1 MKKLIA
7 LFSILMALAIVAPDV
22 VAQDN
27 AAAPA
32 ATETPVKKKEKKK
45 VRPIEEIVAEMAAKC
60 PDKEAD
66 GSVTE
71 AVMIVE
77 NNVFMKGRLPIPAE
91 AIGELNK
98 HAAEMKPILLSQM
111 ANDKDPEQREF
122 FKALRKS
129 GKGLTLIMAP
139 LEGDDT
145 VTFMF
150 TPEEIKAAR

>member
-7 LFSILMALAIVAPDV
+7 LFSILMALAVAAPDV

-32 ATETPVKKKEKKK
+32 ATEAPAKKKEKKK

-66 GSVTE
+66 GSVLETI
-71 AVMIVE
+71 MIVE
-77 NNVFMKGRLPIPAE
+77 NNVFMKTRLPIPAE

-98 HAAEMKPILLSQM
+98 HSAEMKPMFISQM
-111 ANDKDPEQREF
+111 ATANDAETREF

-129 GKGLTLIMAP
+129 GKGFTFIIGPQEGDESVTLIY
-139 LEGDDT
+139 
-145 VTFMF
+145 

>member
-7 LFSILMALAIVAPDV
+7 LFSLLLALAIAAPEV

-27 AAAPA
+27 ATEPA
-32 ATETPVKKKEKKK
+32 ATEAPAKKKEKKK

-66 GSVTE
+66 GSVLETI
-71 AVMIVE
+71 MIIE
-77 NNVFMKGRLPIPAE
+77 NNVFMKTRLPIPAE
-91 AIGELNK
+91 AIGQLNQ
-98 HAAEMKPILLSQM
+98 HAAEMKPMFISQLAA
-111 ANDKDPEQREF
+111 ANDPETREF

-129 GKGLTLIMAP
+129 GKGFTFIIGPA
-139 LEGDDT
+139 EGDES
-145 VTFMF
+145 VTFIF

>member
-7 LFSILMALAIVAPDV
+7 IFSVMLALAVAAPEV
-22 VAQDN
+22 VAQDD

-32 ATETPVKKKEKKK
+32 TTEAPAKKKEKKK

-66 GSVTE
+66 GSVLET
-71 AVMIVE
+71 VMIIE
-77 NNVFMKGRLPIPAE
+77 NNVFMKTRLPIPAE
-91 AIGELNK
+91 GIGQLNQ
-98 HAAEMKPILLSQM
+98 HAAEMKPMFISQM
-111 ANDKDPEQREF
+111 AAANDPETREF

-129 GKGLTLIMAP
+129 GKGFTFIIGP
-139 LEGDDT
+139 LEGDDS
-145 VTFMF
+145 VTLIY

>member
-1 MKKLIA
+1 MKKLITV
-7 LFSILMALAIVAPDV
+7 FSLLLALAVAAPEIS
-22 VAQDN
+22 AQDN

-32 ATETPVKKKEKKK
+32 TEAPAKKKEKKK

-66 GSVTE
+66 GSVLET
-71 AVMIVE
+71 VMIVE
-77 NNVFMKGRLPIPAE
+77 NNVFMKTRLPIPAE
-91 AIGELNK
+91 GIGQLNQ
-98 HAAEMKPILLSQM
+98 HAAEMKPMFISQM
-111 ANDKDPEQREF
+111 AAANDPETREF

-129 GKGLTLIMAP
+129 GKGFTFIIGP

-145 VTFMF
+145 VTLTY